1 MCGMCLPHCPTYH
14 VTRDEAESPRGRI
27 SLVQGLVAGRLPY
40 SAPLAAHLDHCLS
53 CRACEA
59 VCPSGVQYGA
69 IIDGARAAL
78 APQRP
83 AAPLWRRFGARWAG
97 GIVGDRRRLYRVG
110 RLLRL
115 WQRSGAPAWARRLGL
130 RRNAAL
136 ARLDAVLPPL
146 PPIEPWQPYYP
157 ARGTARGDVALFLG
171 CVSDLADR
179 GALHGAIHVL
189 THCGYG
195 VHVPPAQTCCG
206 ALHQHQGDAATAQ
219 QFARRNQAAFARPDL
234 LAILTVASGCGAT
247 LIDHDL
253 GAPVRDISE
262 FIAANWPAALRPAPL
277 PQRVAVHD
285 PCTLTHVMHKA
296 RTPYTLLAHIPGIEL
311 LPLPDNRRCCG
322 GAGSYMLTQSA
333 MADALRAEKV
343 AAVRALNAD
352 ILVTSNIGCALH
364 LRAGLIA
371 DGSDITI
378 MHPVELLARQFS
390 AAQRDEKKQIVP
402 AR

>member
-27 SLVQGLVAGRLPY
+27 SLVQGLVTGRLPY
-40 SAPLAAHLDHCLS
+40 STPLAAHLDHCLS

-83 AAPLWRRFGARWAG
+83 TAPLWRRLGARWAS

-110 RLLRL
+110 R
-115 WQRSGAPAWARRLGL
+115 
-130 RRNAAL
+130 
-136 ARLDAVLPPL
+136 
-146 PPIEPWQPYYP
+146 
-157 ARGTARGDVALFLG
+157 
-171 CVSDLADR
+171 
-179 GALHGAIHVL
+179 
-189 THCGYG
+189 
-195 VHVPPAQTCCG
+195 
-206 ALHQHQGDAATAQ
+206 

-253 GAPVRDISE
+253 GAPVRDISD
-262 FIAANWPAALRPAPL
+262 FIAANWPAALRLAPL
-277 PQRVAVHD
+277 AQRDAVHD
-285 PCTLTHVMHKA
+285 PCTLTSVLHKA
-296 RTPYTLLAHIPGIEL
+296 RSPYTLLALIPGIEL
-311 LPLPDNRRCCG
+311 EPLPDNRRCCG
-322 GAGSYMLTQSA
+322 GAVSYMLTQPA

-343 AAVRALNAD
+343 AAVRALSAD
-352 ILVTSNIGCALH
+352 ILVTSNTGCALH
-364 LRAGLIA
+364 LRAGLA
-371 DGSDITI
+371 ANGVDITV
-378 MHPVELLARQFS
+378 MHPVELLARQLS
-390 AAQRDEKKQIVP
+390 AAQRDEKKQIVS

>member
-14 VTRDEAESPRGRI
+14 VTRDEAESPRGR
-27 SLVQGLVAGRLPY
+27 
-40 SAPLAAHLDHCLS
+40 LS
-53 CRACEA
+53 
-59 VCPSGVQYGA
+59 
-69 IIDGARAAL
+69 
-78 APQRP
+78 
-83 AAPLWRRFGARWAG
+83 
-97 GIVGDRRRLYRVG
+97 
-110 RLLRL
+110 RL

-146 PPIEPWQPYYP
+146 PPLVPWQPYYP

-206 ALHQHQGDAATAQ
+206 ALHQHQGDDTTAR

-253 GAPVRDISE
+253 GAPVQDISD
-262 FIAANWPAALRPAPL
+262 FIAASWPAALRLAPL
-277 PQRVAVHD
+277 VQRVAVHD
-285 PCTLTHVMHKA
+285 PCTLPHVMHLG
-296 RTPYTLLAHIPGIEL
+296 RTPYTLLAHFPGIEL
-311 LPLPDNRRCCG
+311 VPLPDNRRCCG
-322 GAGSYMLTQSA
+322 GAGSYMLTQPA

-343 AAVRALNAD
+343 AAVRALSAD
-352 ILVTSNIGCALH
+352 ILVTSNTGCALH
-364 LRAGLIA
+364 LRAGLA
-371 DGSDITI
+371 ANGVDITV
-378 MHPVELLARQFS
+378 MHPVQLLARQLS
-390 AAQRDEKKQIVP
+390 AAQRDEKKLIVS

>member
-27 SLVQGLVAGRLPY
+27 SRVQGLVAGRLPY

-78 APQRP
+78 APPRP
-83 AAPLWRRFGARWAG
+83 AAPQLRR
-97 GIVGDRRRLYRVG
+97 
-110 RLLRL
+110 

-206 ALHQHQGDAATAQ
+206 ALHQPQGD
-219 QFARRNQAAFARPDL
+219 D
-234 LAILTVASGCGAT
+234 
-247 LIDHDL
+247 
-253 GAPVRDISE
+253 AP
-262 FIAANWPAALRPAPL
+262 
-277 PQRVAVHD
+277 
-285 PCTLTHVMHKA
+285 
-296 RTPYTLLAHIPGIEL
+296 
-311 LPLPDNRRCCG
+311 
-322 GAGSYMLTQSA
+322 
-333 MADALRAEKV
+333 
-343 AAVRALNAD
+343 
-352 ILVTSNIGCALH
+352 
-364 LRAGLIA
+364 
-371 DGSDITI
+371 
-378 MHPVELLARQFS
+378 ARQF
-390 AAQRDEKKQIVP
+390 A
-402 AR
+402 

>member
-14 VTRDEAESPRGRI
+14 VTRDEAESPRGR
-27 SLVQGLVAGRLPY
+27 
-40 SAPLAAHLDHCLS
+40 LS
-53 CRACEA
+53 
-59 VCPSGVQYGA
+59 
-69 IIDGARAAL
+69 
-78 APQRP
+78 
-83 AAPLWRRFGARWAG
+83 
-97 GIVGDRRRLYRVG
+97 
-110 RLLRL
+110 RL

-234 LAILTVASGCGAT
+234 LAILPVASGCGA
-247 LIDHDL
+247 
-253 GAPVRDISE
+253 
-262 FIAANWPAALRPAPL
+262 
-277 PQRVAVHD
+277 
-285 PCTLTHVMHKA
+285 
-296 RTPYTLLAHIPGIEL
+296 
-311 LPLPDNRRCCG
+311 
-322 GAGSYMLTQSA
+322 
-333 MADALRAEKV
+333 
-343 AAVRALNAD
+343 ALNAD